1 MFARVVDTGS
11 FTAAA
16 ESLGSTTGATSRAVS
31 ELEAHLRTRLM
42 NRSTRRLS
50 LTAAGELYLARC
62 RQIMADVALAE
73 GEASRAHERPS
84 GALKIFSFASLG
96 QHYILPAI
104 AKYREK
110 YPDVTVELNL
120 SQSKPNLFDS
130 SSDVAVISA
139 SSLPDSEVVSHQ
151 LGTFFNILCASPAYL
166 RTRGLP
172 QEPVD
177 LTQHD
182 CLMLQTPSFPTREW
196 LLEGPEGSELVDVS
210 GPVQVNIAEAL
221 VVAIRAGM
229 GIGMLPVYAAVTGL
243 QDGTLVRVLPNH
255 RLQRMNIYAIYA
267 SRKFT
272 DAKIKTWVEFLRT
285 HLPRLIAH
293 DGAVLAQIGQKC
305 PAESG
310 ISKSL
315 SEVAADFRGLDYE
328 NMARNLTPGHINLLP
343 LHAGTL
349 CK

>member
-1 MFARVVDTGS
+1 VFTRVANTGS

-31 ELEAHLRTRLM
+31 ELEAHLRARLI

-50 LTAAGELYLARC
+50 LTAVGERYLARC
-62 RQIMADVALAE
+62 RQILADVAVAE
-73 GEASRAHERPS
+73 GEASRAHEQPV
-84 GALKIFSFASLG
+84 GALKMFSFPSLG

-104 AKYREK
+104 AKYRER

-120 SQSKPNLFDS
+120 SQSKPDLFES

-139 SSLPDSEVVSHQ
+139 SSLPDSEVVSRQ
-151 LGTFFNILCASPAYL
+151 LGTIFNILCASPAYL
-166 RTRGLP
+166 LTRGSP
-172 QEPVD
+172 QKPAD
-177 LTQHD
+177 LTEHD
-182 CLMLQTPSFPTREW
+182 CLMLQTPSFPTHEW
-196 LLEGPEGSELVDVS
+196 LLEGPEGNELVDVS
-210 GPVQVNIAEAL
+210 GPVQVNIAESL

-255 RLQRMNIYAIYA
+255 RLQRMNVYAIYA

-285 HLPRLIAH
+285 HVPRLIAH
-293 DGAVLAQIGQKC
+293 DEVVLAQIGQKY
-305 PAESG
+305 PAEPST
-310 ISKSL
+310 SRSL
-315 SEVAADFRGLDYE
+315 SEVAEDSRGLDHE
-328 NMARNLTPGHINLLP
+328 SGARNLTAGHIKLLP
-343 LHAGTL
+343 PLVGTL
-349 CK
+349 RK